1 MESSSQGYS
10 QPVRTPSSMSL
21 GAGETIIWS
30 GKRCFESLIGKVI
43 LGIVLIIMWL
53 IFGAF
58 LGFFGILFFF
68 LIFGLAGIL
77 SIIGAILAHIGS
89 EYVIT
94 NNRIYMRYGVI
105 RRRVSEAKFEKI
117 TDTLFIQKIW
127 GRLLNYGNVGVNT
140 PGTAW
145 HEIVYTGV
153 KDPENVLNILRSHMK
168 IKEKQ
173 DKKQQRIDRLKDK
186 YYTGEITKAQFQEA
200 KKKVLSETTS
210 EG

>member
-1 MESSSQGYS
+1 
-10 QPVRTPSSMSL
+10 
-21 GAGETIIWS
+21 
-30 GKRCFESLIGKVI
+30 
-43 LGIVLIIMWL
+43 
-53 IFGAF
+53 
-58 LGFFGILFFF
+58 
-68 LIFGLAGIL
+68 
-77 SIIGAILAHIGS
+77 
-89 EYVIT
+89 
-94 NNRIYMRYGVI
+94 MRYGVI
-105 RRRVSEAKFEKI
+105 RRKVSEAKFEKI

-127 GRLLNYGNVGVNT
+127 GRLLNYGTVGVNT

-210 EG
+210 EE